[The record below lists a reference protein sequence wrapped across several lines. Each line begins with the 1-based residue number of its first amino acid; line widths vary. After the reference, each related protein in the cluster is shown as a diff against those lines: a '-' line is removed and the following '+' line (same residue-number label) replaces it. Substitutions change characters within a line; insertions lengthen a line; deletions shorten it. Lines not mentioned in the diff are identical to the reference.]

1 MNLTVLGGSA
11 AGPNAGMG
19 CAGFLVQH
27 DQSSIVLDLGPDT
40 LLELRKHVDVR
51 DLGAIV
57 ISHYH
62 LDHVLDLGALR
73 YLLAYGPA
81 APSRKIDLLIPPGS
95 LALFALWGCAFGHD
109 TDIGFWDDY
118 FAISEYDPKRGIKL
132 PGLTISLAPTVH
144 PAQGWAMRVTATSGE
159 VLGYTA
165 DTGPAAEL
173 AGHFRDLDLLIAEA
187 TDGTDEGSDD
197 PLRGHLTALEAGQLA
212 MEAGA
217 KQLLLT
223 HMWQENGFNQ
233 AIGRAAEAF
242 SGSIMAAKPGLVITL

>member
-1 MNLTVLGGSA
+1 VNLTVLGGSA
-11 AGPNAGMG
+11 AGPNTGMG

-51 DLGAIV
+51 DLSAIV

-81 APSRKIDLLIPPGS
+81 TPSRKIDLLIPPGT
-95 LALFALWGCAFGHD
+95 LALFALWGRTFGHE
-109 TDIGFWDDY
+109 TEIGFWDDY
-118 FAISEYDPKRGIKL
+118 FAIKEYDPKRGIPL

-144 PAQGWAMRVTATSGE
+144 PAQGWAMRVTADSGE

-165 DTGPAAEL
+165 DTGPTADL
-173 AGHFRDLDLLIAEA
+173 AGRFRDVDLLIAEA
-187 TDGTDEGSDD
+187 TEGAEDGNDD
-197 PLRGHLTALEAGQLA
+197 PSRGHLTAQEAGELA

-217 KQLLLT
+217 KRLLLT
-223 HMWQENGFNQ
+223 HMWQENGIEA
-233 AIGRAAEAF
+233 AIERAAEAF
-242 SGSIMAAKPGLVITL
+242 SGPIMAAQPGLNITL